1 MTGQERRE
9 HLRYNFN
16 GAPILMH
23 QDGPITGVTVDISS
37 GGLGLILETPL
48 ELGMET
54 TLELFHQRI
63 RIKGTITNL
72 SRIGKDRYQV
82 GVSFQDIEPGLVD
95 GMRAVWGY
103 RHSAAAKY
111 V

>member
-1 MTGQERRE
+1 MMRQD
-9 HLRYNFN
+9 
-16 GAPILMH
+16 APSA
-23 QDGPITGVTVDISS
+23 GVTLDISS

-63 RIKGTITNL
+63 RIRGTITNL
-72 SRIGKDRYQV
+72 SRIGKDRYQI
-82 GVSFQDIEPGLVD
+82 GVSFNEIEPGLVD
-95 GMRAVWGY
+95 GMRAVWAY
-103 RHSAAAKY
+103 KHSAAAKY